1 MQQRVAAV
9 TGAGSGIGRALA
21 LRLAGHGFR
30 LAVSDVDEVGLKET
44 VDRLGPHV
52 DVLAERVDV
61 TERDAVAAHGEAID
75 ARFGRLDLAINNAGV
90 ALHAD
95 ALEQRHEDVRWILD
109 VDFWG
114 VVHGTETFLPRLIA
128 TGGGHLAN
136 VSSVFGLVG
145 VPKQSAYNAAKF
157 GVRGYTE
164 ALWGEMR
171 LARSPVSIHCVHPG
185 GVRTDIARRARVGPS
200 EDATHTAAVFDRIAM
215 TSPDDAARIIIRGIR
230 RGKFRILVGADAVA
244 IEALQRVAGPRALD
258 VVAAY
263 MTRVERPRG

>member
-1 MQQRVAAV
+1 MQQRVAVV

-21 LRLAGHGFR
+21 QRLAGHGFA
-30 LAVSDVDEVGLKET
+30 LAISDVDEVGLNET
-44 VDRLGPHV
+44 ADRLGPHV

-61 TERDAVAAHGEAID
+61 TDRDAVAAHGETID

-90 ALHAD
+90 ALHAN

-171 LARSPVSIHCVHPG
+171 LAGSPVSIHCVHPG
-185 GVRTDIARRARVGPS
+185 GVRTDIARRARVGSS
-200 EDATHTAAVFDRIAM
+200 EDAAHTAAVFDRIAM
-215 TSPDDAARIIIRGIR
+215 SSPDDAARAIIRGIR
-230 RGKFRILVGADAVA
+230 RGRFRILVGADAVVVEG
-244 IEALQRVAGPRALD
+244 IQRVLGPRALHL
-258 VVAAY
+258 VAGY
-263 MTRVERPRG
+263 LERVERPRG